1 MTKKKDKPLKITLTK
16 SVIGQ
21 IAPQKATVKALG
33 LRKLNHTVY
42 HSDTPVIRGMINRI
56 AHLVRVEKA

>member
-1 MTKKKDKPLKITLTK
+1 MTKKKEKQIKITLIK

-33 LRKLNHTVY
+33 LHRLNHTVY

-56 AHLVRVEKA
+56 AHLVKVEKA